1 MRNSIRAGLLGCCVA
16 LMTNF
21 AGAAVQL
28 LTPVRLSCDGGIC
41 PLGVDS
47 PKPVLKWELESST
60 RGAAQSAY
68 EVMVA
73 SKPEVLAQGK
83 GDVWDSGKVTSDRDL
98 QVAYGGPGLK
108 TAERVY
114 WKVRVWDQNGAEARW
129 SVPTTWT
136 MGVVKSGDWS
146 GAGWIGLG
154 PIVQSTQETIRMRRE
169 FEVKPQLTRALIYVC
184 GLGQYELTMDG
195 RKVGNDLLTPGW
207 TDYRKTCLY
216 DTYDVTAQLMRP
228 GPHAMGLLL
237 GNGMYNVENTT
248 RYHKFTGSF
257 GPQMAKGLL
266 RLEYSDGTVDTIP
279 TDNKWQ
285 LGKSPITF
293 SHVYGGEDYDARLEE
308 KGWDMAG
315 FHGSTQDWLPCGEY
329 AGPGGVL
336 RGFSFAAP
344 PIRAIE
350 TLKGKAGR
358 EIRPGVVV
366 YDLGQNASI
375 MPSIKV
381 RGAAGSAVK
390 ITPAELLRDDGTVDR
405 KSVGGGEAY
414 WKYTLA
420 GDSGGETY
428 FPKFFYQGARYLQV
442 ERIAPEG
449 RGALPE
455 VLSVDGVVVHSSAA
469 PAGNFSCSNDLF
481 NRIAT
486 LVRWAQR
493 SNMMSVLTDCP
504 ARERLGWMEQ
514 DHLNGPSLRYNFDL
528 ARMFAKID
536 NDIAD
541 AEEPGGV
548 VPEIAPEYV
557 VFKAGKNANFHE
569 SIEWGS
575 ALLLVAQ
582 QQYEWTRDATLFRE
596 HYDAMR
602 QYVEHLGTY
611 APDKILDIPGDLGD
625 WYDLGP
631 GRPWVSQLTPRPL
644 TETALYYEDVSVLGE
659 AASLLGNT
667 SDAQKYREM
676 AGEIRTAFNGKFY
689 DATNKQYGTGSQCA
703 NAIALV
709 MGLAAP
715 EARAGVLESL
725 VKNVKAIGNT
735 AGDIGYRYVLRA
747 LAEGDRSDVIAEMN
761 DQSDKPGYGYQLK
774 MGATSL
780 TEAWDAGRA
789 SSQNHFMLGQI
800 VEWFYGDLAGI
811 GGDPTGPGFRRIIIR
826 PQPVGDVTW
835 VKASYESVRGK
846 IAVIWN
852 KDSAGFHM
860 EVMIPPGSIAT
871 VYVPA
876 KSANGVKESGGPI
889 AKADGVKLM
898 EMQPGRA
905 VLEIKSGR
913 YRFDSASE

>member
-1 MRNSIRAGLLGCCVA
+1 
-16 LMTNF
+16 
-21 AGAAVQL
+21 
-28 LTPVRLSCDGGIC
+28 
-41 PLGVDS
+41 
-47 PKPVLKWELESST
+47 
-60 RGAAQSAY
+60 
-68 EVMVA
+68 
-73 SKPEVLAQGK
+73 
-83 GDVWDSGKVTSDRDL
+83 
-98 QVAYGGPGLK
+98 
-108 TAERVY
+108 
-114 WKVRVWDQNGAEARW
+114 
-129 SVPTTWT
+129 
-136 MGVVKSGDWS
+136 
-146 GAGWIGLG
+146 
-154 PIVQSTQETIRMRRE
+154 
-169 FEVKPQLTRALIYVC
+169 
-184 GLGQYELTMDG
+184 
-195 RKVGNDLLTPGW
+195 
-207 TDYRKTCLY
+207 
-216 DTYDVTAQLMRP
+216 
-228 GPHAMGLLL
+228 
-237 GNGMYNVENTT
+237 
-248 RYHKFTGSF
+248 
-257 GPQMAKGLL
+257 
-266 RLEYSDGTVDTIP
+266 
-279 TDNKWQ
+279 
-285 LGKSPITF
+285 
-293 SHVYGGEDYDARLEE
+293 
-308 KGWDMAG
+308 
-315 FHGSTQDWLPCGEY
+315 
-329 AGPGGVL
+329 
-336 RGFSFAAP
+336 
-344 PIRAIE
+344 
-350 TLKGKAGR
+350 
-358 EIRPGVVV
+358 
-366 YDLGQNASI
+366 
-375 MPSIKV
+375 
-381 RGAAGSAVK
+381 
-390 ITPAELLRDDGTVDR
+390 
-405 KSVGGGEAY
+405 
-414 WKYTLA
+414 
-420 GDSGGETY
+420 
-428 FPKFFYQGARYLQV
+428 
-442 ERIAPEG
+442 
-449 RGALPE
+449 
-455 VLSVDGVVVHSSAA
+455 
-469 PAGNFSCSNDLF
+469 
-481 NRIAT
+481 
-486 LVRWAQR
+486 
-493 SNMMSVLTDCP
+493 
-504 ARERLGWMEQ
+504 
-514 DHLNGPSLRYNFDL
+514 
-528 ARMFAKID
+528 
-536 NDIAD
+536 
-541 AEEPGGV
+541 
-548 VPEIAPEYV
+548 
-557 VFKAGKNANFHE
+557 
-569 SIEWGS
+569 
-575 ALLLVAQ
+575 
-582 QQYEWTRDATLFRE
+582 
-596 HYDAMR
+596 MR

-800 VEWFYGDLAGI
+800 VEWFYRDLAGI